1 MKKRLLAVLLIW
13 AVIFADMAIVAEA
26 MAVHDA
32 TAGTTEEASSEKES
46 QNSGQFL
53 VKINYGIDSLVSY
66 SGNTPVQVVIT
77 NQGEDFTGELTL
89 TVVREYGK
97 NYGYSNDISIPS
109 GTTKSSFL
117 TISGAYGF
125 DNCVV
130 RILDEDGHIVYER
143 TIMNQIS
150 FNTETIIGVLSDDY
164 AALNYLDGMTIP
176 LIKNGGVYDLRMGQ
190 MTEETMPDISSALG
204 TCKIIVIDNYD
215 TSKLSDAQYQALRQ
229 WVENGGLL
237 IVGTGSEH
245 NKTLSKFKDDFLS
258 GSVGSLS
265 KKSVPMVGLVNAQ
278 YTPTS
283 DDMVPSDDIV
293 TTATEQELPE
303 ETQDGEDTQEGEST
317 SEEKDASEGE
327 DISEGEDASEE
338 EAAPEEQPDGYN
350 ETSDNM
356 PMVPADSSETLDL
369 DILDLSVDGGEPV
382 ESVAGG
388 ELFIEK
394 QVGIGKVIVCKTALG
409 MEPFSGYDYN
419 INVIAGM
426 LNAVMTTDIISVFNG
441 SNGSYDGIYLSSYV
455 VDKANGAMLPKAT
468 KYMVLFIIYI
478 ILVGPA
484 IYLLLKWKDK
494 SKMLWVAIPV
504 VAVIFT
510 AGVYVVS
517 INDTVRNPILTSYS
531 VERYEDASKTTV
543 TAMSVVNPRSKAYEV
558 NLNGKY
564 TDVRPLDNDYYYGNY
579 MFRKQAEATCLIKE
593 KVDHTVLKFDKAQA
607 FTKMYMQA
615 VANEATEQNI
625 DMNIMGYRDGFT
637 GTVTNRLD
645 CDLRHVVVYVGGY
658 GSYFERIPA
667 GETVEIKK
675 DSSQISMYDIYSL
688 ADQFLAPNAY
698 STDRKNY
705 NKLNDLG
712 NVLSS
717 TFYGLQP
724 GEGFVIGFKDNA
736 NADVSSDKRVVEY
749 SEIVAYKSFEVK
761 YADVKGKYSSNIHN
775 DYLEN
780 ATYSWDIQAGY
791 SWDYAENEVSYDFG
805 DDGINTL
812 YYIGVNANYN
822 NGLMEAD
829 CYIWN
834 PETGDWDRIFVDK
847 DEEVKLAPYFI
858 GENGTMIL
866 LKFVPNGM
874 SNDGIAIPTIAG
886 GEN

>member
-1 MKKRLLAVLLIW
+1 MKKRLLAVLLIM
-13 AVIFADMAIVAEA
+13 AVIFADMALVVEA
-26 MAVHDA
+26 MAVNDSNA
-32 TAGTTEEASSEKES
+32 DTTEEASSEKES

-66 SGNTPVQVVIT
+66 SANTPVQVVIT

-117 TISGAYGF
+117 TISGVSGF
-125 DNCVV
+125 NSCVV

-143 TIMNQIS
+143 TIMNEIS

-176 LIKNGGVYDLRMGQ
+176 LTNGGVYDLRIGQ

-265 KKSVPMVGLVNAQ
+265 KKSVPMVGLVSAQ

-283 DDMVPSDDIV
+283 DDMVN
-293 TTATEQELPE
+293 TATEQELPE
-303 ETQDGEDTQEGEST
+303 ETQDAEETQEEEDA

-327 DISEGEDASEE
+327 DDSEE
-338 EAAPEEQPDGYN
+338 EAASTEQPDIYN

-356 PMVPADSSETLDL
+356 PMIPADGSETLDL

-382 ESVAGG
+382 EAVAGG

-409 MEPFSGYDYN
+409 MEPFSGYDSN

-441 SNGSYDGIYLSSYV
+441 NSASYDGIYLNSYT
-455 VDKANGAMLPKAT
+455 VDRANGATLPKAT

-484 IYLLLKWKDK
+484 LYLLLKWKDK
-494 SKMLWVAIPV
+494 SKMLWMAIPAVAIV
-504 VAVIFT
+504 FT

-531 VERYEDASKTTV
+531 VERYEDTSKTTI
-543 TAMSVVNPRSKAYEV
+543 TAMSVVNPKSKAYEV

-564 TDVRPLDNDYYYGNY
+564 TDVRPLDNDYYYGSY
-579 MFRKQAEATCLIKE
+579 MFQKQEEATCLIKE

-625 DMNIMGYRDGFT
+625 DMDIMGYRDGFT
-637 GTVTNRLD
+637 GTVTNHLD
-645 CDLRHVVVYVGGY
+645 CDLIHVVVYVGGY
-658 GSYFERIPA
+658 GSYFARIPA
-667 GETVEIKK
+667 GETVKI
-675 DSSQISMYDIYSL
+675 
-688 ADQFLAPNAY
+688 
-698 STDRKNY
+698 RKNRISK
-705 NKLNDLG
+705 KLQ
-712 NVLSS
+712 S
-717 TFYGLQP
+717 
-724 GEGFVIGFKDNA
+724 
-736 NADVSSDKRVVEY
+736 
-749 SEIVAYKSFEVK
+749 
-761 YADVKGKYSSNIHN
+761 
-775 DYLEN
+775 
-780 ATYSWDIQAGY
+780 
-791 SWDYAENEVSYDFG
+791 
-805 DDGINTL
+805 
-812 YYIGVNANYN
+812 
-822 NGLMEAD
+822 
-829 CYIWN
+829 
-834 PETGDWDRIFVDK
+834 
-847 DEEVKLAPYFI
+847 
-858 GENGTMIL
+858 
-866 LKFVPNGM
+866 
-874 SNDGIAIPTIAG
+874 
-886 GEN
+886 